1 MSKTPSSSSSS
12 NAAPAPPAI
21 TRQVSTT
28 SAGGGTAEFNQFLS
42 ALTGYAPTFPES
54 LTKYYMERA
63 GFAVK
68 DERVVKLV
76 SLAADR
82 VMSEIIYEAK
92 QVANLKVQG
101 ARNAK
106 RKADRAADSLEVED
120 LEACLSQY
128 RIFVRKKKRKTD
140 GSN

>member
-1 MSKTPSSSSSS
+1 M
-12 NAAPAPPAI
+12 
-21 TRQVSTT
+21 
-28 SAGGGTAEFNQFLS
+28 
-42 ALTGYAPTFPES
+42 
-54 LTKYYMERA
+54 
-63 GFAVK
+63 K